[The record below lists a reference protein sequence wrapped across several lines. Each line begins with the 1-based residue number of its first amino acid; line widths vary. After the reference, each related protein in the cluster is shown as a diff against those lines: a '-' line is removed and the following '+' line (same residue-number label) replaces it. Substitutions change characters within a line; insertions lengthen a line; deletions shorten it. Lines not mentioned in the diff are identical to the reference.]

1 MGFLW
6 DLWIYIGIKWNK
18 LNNLGFIWDLYD
30 LYRNKL
36 ETFYRIYIRFILVL
50 YGFMDLYR
58 NKIE

>member
-18 LNNLGFIWDLYD
+18 LINLGFIWDLYD